1 MILVTGGTGFV
12 GSHLIRRLRKDDI
25 AVRAV
30 ARDPNKAAWLRDLG
44 VDVVK
49 GDISDKASL
58 EKAAEGMEGVVHL
71 VGIIQETGRSTFR
84 AVHVEGTRNMLEASR
99 KAGVRHFFYQSA
111 LGTRPGARSAYHKTK
126 WEAEELVRASG
137 IPFTILRPSL
147 IYGPGD
153 EFTLRLSEMIRLSP
167 VLPVIGSG
175 KSRVQP
181 IFIDDVTVCIV
192 QAMTSD
198 CCLNEMYEVGGPVQM
213 TYEEVTADIAAA
225 MGVRR
230 PTLHMPLL
238 FMKTMARIFET
249 VLPRPPVTT
258 DQLIMLQEDNV
269 CSMRVIRDA
278 FGIEPIGF
286 REGLAMFIPAQK
298 RYIVELLRKESP

>member
-25 AVRAV
+25 PVRAL
-30 ARDPNKAAWLRDLG
+30 ARDPDRAAWLRDLG

-58 EKAAEGMEGVVHL
+58 EKAAEGTERVVHL
-71 VGIIQETGRSTFR
+71 VGIIQQTARSTFPS
-84 AVHVEGTRNMLEASR
+84 VHVDGTRNMLEAAR
-99 KAGVRHFFYQSA
+99 KAGVRHFIHQSA

-137 IPFTILRPSL
+137 IPFTIFRPSL

-153 EFTLRLSEMIRLSP
+153 QFTIRLSEMIRLSP

-181 IFIDDVTVCIV
+181 IFVGDVVACIV
-192 QAMTSD
+192 QAATSD
-198 CCLNEMYEVGGPVQM
+198 CCFNEMYELGGPEQM
-213 TYEEVTADIAAA
+213 TYEEVTAAIAAA

-238 FMKTMARIFET
+238 FMRTMARLLET
-249 VLPRPPVTT
+249 VLPKPPVTT

-269 CSMRVIRDA
+269 CGMRDIRDA
-278 FGIEPIGF
+278 FGVEPVAF
-286 REGLAMFIPAQK
+286 REGLKAFI
-298 RYIVELLRKESP
+298 RKAADGRN